1 MHNLRTPK
9 MGVEEGGGGNFFK
22 KKSVGEGQKSCL
34 GGGLVFPK
42 AVEPWLGKWS

>member
-9 MGVEEGGGGNFFK
+9 MGVDGGGGGGNFKK

-34 GGGLVFPK
+34 GEGLVFPK
-42 AVEPWLGKWS
+42 AVEP